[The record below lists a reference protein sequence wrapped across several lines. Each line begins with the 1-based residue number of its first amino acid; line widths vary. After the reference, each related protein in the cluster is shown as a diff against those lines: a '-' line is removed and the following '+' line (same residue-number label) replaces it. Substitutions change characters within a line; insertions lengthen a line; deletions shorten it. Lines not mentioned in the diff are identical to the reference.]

1 MRFYSKGLELI
12 RFKVLEALGKGFY
25 RVLYKGR
32 NLIAK
37 SRVPLYPGDI
47 VILKKG
53 DIEFPFEVIER
64 STNLSTLLKSLNF
77 PGEIPYG
84 VLRSL
89 LPPLMGKPEK
99 DAEILENV
107 IHLLSEKEGKSVEE
121 GKVIKEFLNKTAFD
135 NILNH
140 KNGFVLEFPVRGI
153 FDGLLKMRIKREGK
167 KSEKRINYSIYLS
180 INFSDGIAV
189 KVWMGVSENNIKGFI
204 TASSASLLK
213 SMEEK
218 SAELYDA
225 LRALGFENIEITFVM
240 RDLDLE
246 EKDDKFTKDGLIIDF
261 RI

>member
-1 MRFYSKGLELI
+1 MRFYSKGLDLV

-37 SRVPLYPGDI
+37 SRIPLYPGDT

-53 DIEFPFEVIER
+53 DIEFPFEMVER
-64 STNLSTLLKSLNF
+64 STNLSILLKSLSS
-77 PGEIPYG
+77 GEIPHE

-89 LPPLMGKPEK
+89 LPPLTGKPER

-107 IHLLSEKEGKSVEE
+107 IHLLSEKEGKGIEE

-135 NILNH
+135 NILNY
-140 KNGFVLEFPVRGI
+140 KNGFVLGFPVRGI
-153 FDGLLKMRIKREGK
+153 FEGFLKMRIKREEGKAGK
-167 KSEKRINYSIYLS
+167 KINYSIYLS
-180 INFSDGIAV
+180 INFSDGVSV
-189 KVWMGVSENNIKGFI
+189 KAWMGVSKSSIKGFI
-204 TASSASLLK
+204 TSSNTSFLK
-213 SMEEK
+213 FMEERT
-218 SAELYDA
+218 AELYDA
-225 LRALGFENIEITFVM
+225 LRALGFENVEITFVA

-246 EKDDKFTKDGLIIDF
+246 EKGDKLIKDGLIVDF